1 MCCVCVCV
9 CVLCLW
15 VCVLC
20 VCMVCVCVCVCK
32 YVCGC
37 GCLSVMHLVLLRV
50 CCGIVVYYVSIV
62 SAGFFG
68 CQYGQMV
75 K

>member
-1 MCCVCVCV
+1 MCVWVSVCVCIVFVGV
-9 CVLCLW
+9 CFM
-15 VCVLC
+15 CVYG
-20 VCMVCVCVCVCK
+20 VCVCK

-68 CQYGQMV
+68 CQYGEMV

>member
-1 MCCVCVCV
+1 MCV
-9 CVLCLW
+9 W
-15 VCVLC
+15 
-20 VCMVCVCVCVCK
+20 CVCVCK

-68 CQYGQMV
+68 CQYGQMM